1 MQVLFNRSFL
11 SILSVALNF
20 ARHWIRSKNPT
31 IQNIDSRRLTGLI
44 ALDTSQFHFFL
55 FSPPSSLSHEYNE
68 RDVLHNLAPCI
79 LYLRSKSSKGKK
91 KRNIVVP
98 EQQRSIDPRFK
109 KKNLNYRQ
117 LTRYTTFSLSSTDLV
132 SLFSCT
138 VRAAETHRQI
148 YLFLYPRMASLW
160 WLWWSVSGSSK
171 RAY

>member
-11 SILSVALNF
+11 SILSDALNF

-31 IQNIDSRRLTGLI
+31 IQNIDSCRLTGLI

-55 FSPPSSLSHEYNE
+55 FSPPLHYPMNTTRETSSIILLLVSCIFDLNLRKE
-68 RDVLHNLAPCI
+68 RK
-79 LYLRSKSSKGKK
+79 RETSWFQSSKD
-91 KRNIVVP
+91 
-98 EQQRSIDPRFK
+98 RSIPDLK